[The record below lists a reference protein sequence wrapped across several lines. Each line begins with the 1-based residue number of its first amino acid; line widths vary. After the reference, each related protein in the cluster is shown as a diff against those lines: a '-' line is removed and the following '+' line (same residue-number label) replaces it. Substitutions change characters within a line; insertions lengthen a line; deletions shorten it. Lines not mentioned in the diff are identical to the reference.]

1 MKFWINQDGEK
12 KGPIEDYEL
21 REMIR
26 DGEVNAD
33 TLVWYEDAD
42 GWGKASEVA
51 LLSSEFSVKETEPP
65 PVPVSPAPF
74 LMWRRVGARWFDF
87 LLYQLLILIAFRVGG
102 MAFLPNPEVPQSG
115 TGIIGLLLPVIIMEG
130 ALLSSLGYTPGKW
143 LMGLKVTD
151 REGKILSTGQATMR
165 SLRVWVLGMGMRN
178 GLLIIFGH
186 LFNLW
191 VVKKRG
197 APLWDVASGFRV
209 PGTELSTQRI
219 LTYWILAA
227 ALFLIFWILLWP
239 ELQPFVEAEMAR
251 QGK

>member
-26 DGEVNAD
+26 DEEVNAD

-151 REGKILSTGQATMR
+151 REGKILSTGR
-165 SLRVWVLGMGMRN
+165 LRCARCG
-178 GLLIIFGH
+178 
-186 LFNLW
+186 
-191 VVKKRG
+191 
-197 APLWDVASGFRV
+197 SG
-209 PGTELSTQRI
+209 S
-219 LTYWILAA
+219 
-227 ALFLIFWILLWP
+227 
-239 ELQPFVEAEMAR
+239 
-251 QGK
+251 

>member
-1 MKFWINQDGEK
+1 MKFWINRNGK
-12 KGPIEDYEL
+12 KHGPIEDYEL

-26 DGEVNAD
+26 DGEVDGD
-33 TLVWYEDAD
+33 TLVWFEDSD

-51 LLSSEFSVKETEPP
+51 LLRSEFAEKELKPP
-65 PVPVSPAPF
+65 PILIPPAPF

-87 LLYQLLILIAFRVGG
+87 LLYQLLVLIVFRIGG
-102 MAFLPNPEVPQSG
+102 MPFIPNPDSPPGGMS
-115 TGIIGLLLPVIIMEG
+115 IIALLLPVIIMEG
-130 ALLSSLGYTPGKW
+130 ALLSSLGFTPGKW
-143 LMGLKVTD
+143 LMGLKVTN
-151 REGKILSTGQATMR
+151 REGGILSTGQAMMR

-197 APLWDVASGFRV
+197 VPLWDVVSGFRV
-209 PGTELSTQRI
+209 PGTDLSTQRI
-219 LTYWILAA
+219 LTFWILAG
-227 ALFLIFWILLWP
+227 ALFSIFWILLWP
-239 ELQPFVEAEMAR
+239 EVQPFVEAEMAR